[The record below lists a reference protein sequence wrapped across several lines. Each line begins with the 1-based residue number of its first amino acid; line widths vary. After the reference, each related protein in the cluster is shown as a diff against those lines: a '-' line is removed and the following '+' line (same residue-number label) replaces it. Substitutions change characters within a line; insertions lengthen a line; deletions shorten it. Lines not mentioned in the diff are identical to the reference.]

1 MSNKFEDIDIKS
13 RTYYLFDNIIN
24 INLFVPNNSKIDEK

>member
-13 RTYYLFDNIIN
+13 RTYNLFDNITN